1 MNLLLPNKLGNR
13 SAGRE
18 SAPPIM
24 GLFQIRVKEVNQMLS
39 DELLMVLEQL
49 TL

>member
-24 GLFQIRVKEVNQMLS
+24 GLFQICVKEVNQMLS